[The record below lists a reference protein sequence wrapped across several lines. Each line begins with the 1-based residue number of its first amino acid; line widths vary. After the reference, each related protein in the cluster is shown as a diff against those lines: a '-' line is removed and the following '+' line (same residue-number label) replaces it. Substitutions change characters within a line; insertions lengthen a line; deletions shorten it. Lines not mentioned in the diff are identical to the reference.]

1 MDAVQL
7 FSIVLGVTGLVGG
20 GAGYFWKNRGET
32 IIQLQAKEI
41 EYWKDRATNEASDKD
56 KALVENK
63 ALKQQNSDLI
73 GNLGKAIKEAVRH
86 ASKNGKS

>member
-1 MDAVQL
+1 M
-7 FSIVLGVTGLVGG
+7 GG

-41 EYWKDRATNEASDKD
+41 EYWKDRATYEASDKD

-63 ALKQQNSDLI
+63 ALRQQNADLI
-73 GNLGKAIKEAVRH
+73 GNLGKAIKEAVRQVSQNGS
-86 ASKNGKS
+86 SK

>member
-1 MDAVQL
+1 MDALQL

-41 EYWKDRATNEASDKD
+41 EYWKDKTSQEASDKD
-56 KALVENK
+56 KALVENQT
-63 ALKQQNSDLI
+63 LRQQNADIL
-73 GNLGKAIKEAVRH
+73 GNLGKSIREAVRH
-86 ASKNGKS
+86 AAKHNGK